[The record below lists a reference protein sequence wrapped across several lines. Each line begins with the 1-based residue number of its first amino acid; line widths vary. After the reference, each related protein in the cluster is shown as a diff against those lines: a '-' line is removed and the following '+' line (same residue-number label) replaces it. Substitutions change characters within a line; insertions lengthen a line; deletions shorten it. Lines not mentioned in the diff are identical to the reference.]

1 MEDPDHL
8 ISVSEEPKKNSTLV
22 ITLVRLF
29 ASGHGSVA
37 RLILYKL
44 KIRHGIWLVGAEPSD
59 CGIIALRRLSG
70 RGALRR
76 LSGLHVSY
84 DRDTMLYD
92 IRHSIGHPFR
102 PHTMQRPSWW
112 CHSTAVRHLHC
123 VENALSK
130 PDRLTDWSDAELV
143 LYLV

>member
-29 ASGHGSVA
+29 ACGHGSVA

-59 CGIIALRRLSG
+59 CGIIALRRLSD

-84 DRDTMLYD
+84 DRDTMLND
-92 IRHSIGHPFR
+92 IRHSIGHPLR
-102 PHTMQRPSWW
+102 PHMMEQRTLESVPF
-112 CHSTAVRHLHC
+112 HSRQAPPLCRERTIEARS
-123 VENALSK
+123 A
-130 PDRLTDWSDAELV
+130 DRLV
-143 LYLV
+143 

>member
-8 ISVSEEPKKNSTLV
+8 ISVSEEPMKNNTLV

-70 RGALRR
+70 GGGGGALRS

-84 DRDTMLYD
+84 DRDTMVYD
-92 IRHSIGHPFR
+92 IRTSLYWNPLR
-102 PHTMQRPSWW
+102 PHTMEQRPLRCCS
-112 CHSTAVRHLHC
+112 HSTAVRHLH
-123 VENALSK
+123 S
-130 PDRLTDWSDAELV
+130 SIG
-143 LYLV
+143 